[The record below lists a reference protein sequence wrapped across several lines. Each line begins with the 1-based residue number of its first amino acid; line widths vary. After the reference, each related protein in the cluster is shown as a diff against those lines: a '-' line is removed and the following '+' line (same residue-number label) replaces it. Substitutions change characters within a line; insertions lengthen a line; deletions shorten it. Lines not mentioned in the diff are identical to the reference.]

1 MTASAAVALAITAAV
16 ALVDWAAVARD
27 ERHAEYFAK
36 PAVMAGLVAVALLV
50 QPVSATERAFF
61 VVALLL
67 GLASDVF
74 LMLPRDMFLAG
85 LVAALLEHIAY
96 IAGFRARWLDAPL
109 LVAGAAIALASAVAF
124 LPPIVRALRKG
135 RPRLVPPVL
144 VYVAVFA
151 AMVAA
156 AGGAGSLAGLGGA
169 LLFLWSD
176 AILAYDRFVRPLPGG
191 RLLNIVPYHLGEAL
205 LVLSL
210 VY

>member
-16 ALVDWAAVARD
+16 AVVDWAAVARD
-27 ERHAEYFAK
+27 ERHVEYFAK

-50 QPVSATERAFF
+50 DPVSASERAFF

-85 LVAALLEHIAY
+85 LVAALLEHVAY

-109 LVAGAAIALASAVAF
+109 LVAGAVIALASAAAF
-124 LPPIVRALRKG
+124 LPPIVRALRKD
-135 RPRLVPPVL
+135 RPTLVPPVL

-151 AMVAA
+151 VMVAA
-156 AGGAGSLAGLGGA
+156 AGAAGSLVGLGGA

-176 AILAYDRFVRPLPGG
+176 AILAYHRFVRPLPGG
-191 RLLNIVPYHLGEAL
+191 RLLNMVPYHLGEAL